1 MKIHLNT
8 YLYYVC
14 TKIIGRRIPLEK
26 RAADLLKLAVN
37 RGVSD
42 IHILP
47 DQTSYKI
54 HFRVSTGMQ
63 KVSEYPLEL
72 GERLISYFKF
82 LSNMDVGER
91 RKPQSGSCSYSVD
104 KTTIE
109 LRLSTISNYLY
120 QESLVLRILYS
131 QKNELNENM
140 QVFFKKDSLQLE
152 KLLNYKSGLIL
163 FSGPVGS
170 GKTTTIYHL
179 LRKKYATEPIQVIT
193 MEDPVEIKEP
203 NFLQTQINEKAG
215 ISYSALIKQ
224 SLRHHPDILV
234 IGEIRDEETAKMVIR
249 SALTG
254 HLVLATIHAKECLG
268 VLERMLELDVSY
280 EQLKQSLI
288 GIVSQRLINKY
299 CAICEGPCSV
309 FCEHFPV
316 HQKRAVLFEIISGD
330 SLKKVM
336 DKKGGNPQFKRMNQK
351 LRTAYVCGFITKKD
365 FQEYQLF

>member
-1 MKIHLNT
+1 M
-8 YLYYVC
+8 
-14 TKIIGRRIPLEK
+14 EK
-26 RAADLLKLAVN
+26 RALDLLQLAVN

-47 DQTSYKI
+47 EHSSYKI
-54 HFRVSTGMQ
+54 YFRVPTGMH
-63 KVSEYPLEL
+63 KIAEYPLEL

-91 RKPQSGSCSYSVD
+91 RKPQSGSCSYHLEQSD
-104 KTTIE
+104 IE

-120 QESLVLRILYS
+120 QESLVMRILYS
-131 QKNELNENM
+131 QLDQMKEEM
-140 QVFFKKDSLQLE
+140 QVFFKEDTALLE
-152 KLLNYKSGLIL
+152 KLLNYKSGLVL
-163 FSGPVGS
+163 FSGPVSS

-179 LRKKYATEPIQVIT
+179 LRKKYNSEPLQIIT

-215 ISYSALIKQ
+215 ISYEVLIKQ

-268 VLERMLELDVSY
+268 VLERLLELNVSY

-288 GIVSQRLINKY
+288 GVVSQRLINKY
-299 CAICEGPCSV
+299 CGVCEGACSIL
-309 FCEHFPV
+309 CEHNPV
-316 HQKRAVLFEIISGD
+316 HRKKAVLFEILSGD
-330 SLKKVM
+330 SLKQAM
-336 DKKGGNPQFKRMNQK
+336 DKKGGKPQFKRMNQK
-351 LRTAYVCGFITKKD
+351 LRKAYGCGYITKKD